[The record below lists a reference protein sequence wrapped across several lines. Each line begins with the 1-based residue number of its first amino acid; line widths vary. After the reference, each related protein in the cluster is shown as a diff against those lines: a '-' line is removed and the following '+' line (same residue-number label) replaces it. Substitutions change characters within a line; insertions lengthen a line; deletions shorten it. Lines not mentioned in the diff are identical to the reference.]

1 MKRIILFYCL
11 ILLPFVAGFS
21 EEPAKNKNCSYTYD
35 HTSTKFGWKAFKF
48 TEKTGVGGS
57 FDKIEVD
64 GTSSGK
70 SPEKALKGL
79 KFTIDPNTVNSGNN
93 ERDAK
98 IKSAFFF
105 PLRKNGKIEGKVL
118 SAELNSEKKAGKG
131 VVQLSFNGVTK
142 KIDVNFTI
150 QEESQIEASAKIEL
164 GDYKALSSVEAL
176 NKVCNDLHKGKD
188 GISKLWPDVELTI
201 STKLK
206 SECK

>member
-1 MKRIILFYCL
+1 MKRIILFYSL

-21 EEPAKNKNCSYTYD
+21 EEATKNKNCSYTYD
-35 HTSTKFGWKAFKF
+35 HSSTKFGWKAFKF

-79 KFTIDPNTVNSGNN
+79 KFTIDPNTINSSNN

-98 IKSAFFF
+98 IKSAFFY
-105 PLRKNGKIEGKVL
+105 PLKKNGKIEGKVL
-118 SAELNSEKKAGKG
+118 SAELNSDKKTGKG
-131 VVQLSFNGVTK
+131 VIQLQFNGIAK
-142 KIDVNFTI
+142 KIDVNFSI
-150 QEESQIEASAKIEL
+150 SEESQIEATSKIEL
-164 GDYKALSSVEAL
+164 GDFKALSSVEAL
-176 NKVCNDLHKGKD
+176 NQVCNDLHKGKD
-188 GISKLWPDVELTI
+188 GISKLWPDVDLTI